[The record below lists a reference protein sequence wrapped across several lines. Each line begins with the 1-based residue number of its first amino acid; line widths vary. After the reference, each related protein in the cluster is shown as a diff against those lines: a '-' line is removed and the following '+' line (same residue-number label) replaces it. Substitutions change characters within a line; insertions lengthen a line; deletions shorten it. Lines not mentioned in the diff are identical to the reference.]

1 MFFTKKV
8 LVTCISSI
16 LLKTAFAQGLEKPP
30 SCVQISGGNSQP
42 VTLRRTSGAGLN
54 GNYSATTPFD
64 TVGYKVTKLELS
76 AQCTSNGQQVAPT
89 CAWVVDLSF
98 CNRGTE
104 CNSSNK
110 SYRTG
115 TFEASGTGPVAFN
128 IEDGGTSS
136 FEGTYGSV
144 DSTLNLQNF
153 DLENFQINLCSNN
166 INYGDNIFLQVNNV
180 DNRWLSGGRS
190 SGNNGVVTRD
200 ALASTFEQTGKS
212 YEWTVRSNVS
222 DGKVTSIDPKNGHCV
237 KYGDRLHLQVNN
249 LNNRWLSGGRSG
261 GNNGVV
267 TRDALGSAYEQTT
280 GAAKSYEWIVRSAPG
295 NGNRSF
301 KDVRFGR
308 CVEYGDIVNLEVN
321 NLDNRWLTGGRSVR
335 NEGVNTRD
343 KFSTDN
349 DNYERRVG
357 ESSYSWILRSELG
370 DGRRP

>member
-1 MFFTKKV
+1 MEFFFDDV
-8 LVTCISSI
+8 RL
-16 LLKTAFAQGLEKPP
+16 GLEKPP
-30 SCVQISGGNSQP
+30 SCVQISGGNSQH
-42 VTLRRTSGAGLN
+42 VTLRRTSCTGLN
-54 GNYSATTPFD
+54 GNYSATTTPFD

-76 AQCTSNGQQVAPT
+76 AQCTSNGQRATPT

-110 SYRTG
+110 SYHTG

-128 IEDGGTSS
+128 IEEGGGTSS

-153 DLENFQINLCSNN
+153 DLENFQINLCSDN
-166 INYGDNIFLQVNNV
+166 INYGDNIFLQVNSL

-190 SGNNGVVTRD
+190 GGNSDVVTRD
-200 ALASTFEQTGKS
+200 ALGSTYEQRTGVAKT
-212 YEWTVRSNVS
+212 YEWTVRSNAS

-267 TRDALGSAYEQTT
+267 TRDALGSTYE
-280 GAAKSYEWIVRSAPG
+280 
-295 NGNRSF
+295 
-301 KDVRFGR
+301 
-308 CVEYGDIVNLEVN
+308 
-321 NLDNRWLTGGRSVR
+321 
-335 NEGVNTRD
+335 
-343 KFSTDN
+343 
-349 DNYERRVG
+349 
-357 ESSYSWILRSELG
+357 
-370 DGRRP
+370 